1 MKLKII
7 ALALAAGIAASA
19 SAQTNIYNN
28 PNNHKYL
35 GLRLSYGLACPGDV
49 NLGDGYKV
57 DAYGNSSGFSAG
69 VVYHLPVMY
78 NFYFEPG
85 AMLAYNTYSI
95 NKGVVG
101 EFLPDGLA
109 TIAKDAS
116 VRMWKLRLPLQC
128 GYHFD
133 IMPDLSVSVFTGPEI
148 IVGLKGKNHVTVDND
163 SDYAVS
169 SGCYGGDGQLNR
181 FDLGWRFGAQG
192 TYYEHYT
199 LSFSGVVGLCD
210 QMRKSPKMHT
220 NVFDITLGYNF

>member
-35 GLRLSYGLACPGDV
+35 GLRLSYELACPGDV

-95 NKGVVG
+95 NKGVIG

-133 IMPDLSVSVFTGPEI
+133 IMPDLSVSVFTGLEI

>member
-7 ALALAAGIAASA
+7 ALALAAGIVASA

-35 GLRLSYGLACPGDV
+35 GLRLSYELACPGDV

-148 IVGLKGKNHVTVDND
+148 IVGLKGKNHVSVDND